1 MFSNRLSLTAVAAFK
16 IYQHLSA
23 DKKARQLT
31 HLHFRANIPEIMV
44 NVDRVDLWEILIRP
58 TRHAAINIC
67 HDNIHN
73 ILVLTN
79 QHCCM
84 YC

>member
-23 DKKARQLT
+23 DKKASQLT

-44 NVDRVDLWEILIRP
+44 NVDRVDL
-58 TRHAAINIC
+58 
-67 HDNIHN
+67 
-73 ILVLTN
+73 
-79 QHCCM
+79 
-84 YC
+84 